1 MRRIE
6 PAYPDL
12 FPVTH
17 VLRPGYMPGN
27 KVSLDPIKLG
37 VVWEDAPVRILPA
50 EGSVPREPV
59 RAMVFARVAAERH
72 QPTVLQTQL
81 DSTACAAEAAGGL
94 VPTDAFVPFLSHQ
107 VRASRQRYTRCRR
120 GRNRRLGFDEFASS
134 DFHGLPSSAKDCS
147 MSSPP

>member
-17 VLRPGYMPGN
+17 VLRPGYLPGK

-50 EGSVPREPV
+50 EGSV
-59 RAMVFARVAAERH
+59 AKG
-72 QPTVLQTQL
+72 
-81 DSTACAAEAAGGL
+81 ACAG
-94 VPTDAFVPFLSHQ
+94 
-107 VRASRQRYTRCRR
+107 
-120 GRNRRLGFDEFASS
+120 
-134 DFHGLPSSAKDCS
+134 
-147 MSSPP
+147 

>member
-12 FPVTH
+12 LPVTH
-17 VLRPGYMPGN
+17 VLRPGYMPGQ

-59 RAMVFARVAAERH
+59 RQPWTEGPERSEESEERGPRSKQVPLPARV
-72 QPTVLQTQL
+72 
-81 DSTACAAEAAGGL
+81 
-94 VPTDAFVPFLSHQ
+94 
-107 VRASRQRYTRCRR
+107 
-120 GRNRRLGFDEFASS
+120 
-134 DFHGLPSSAKDCS
+134 
-147 MSSPP
+147 

>member
-17 VLRPGYMPGN
+17 VLRPGYMPGQ

-50 EGSVPREPV
+50 EGSV
-59 RAMVFARVAAERH
+59 H
-72 QPTVLQTQL
+72 
-81 DSTACAAEAAGGL
+81 AG
-94 VPTDAFVPFLSHQ
+94 
-107 VRASRQRYTRCRR
+107 
-120 GRNRRLGFDEFASS
+120 
-134 DFHGLPSSAKDCS
+134 
-147 MSSPP
+147 